1 MDTMKK
7 YAKPAVGSNVTVKT
21 QWRDLYKGY
30 SPHLPTERSLSGI
43 VVKSERYDDVDSFRL
58 ATGRPGYPVS
68 IVSLDR
74 IVDLVYSDGTV
85 AAKEDKPTISVAQWE
100 VKSDSRK
107 GGSYNVTLMNGHYEC
122 NCLGFTYRK
131 FCRHVNSVKE
141 KQNGKKS
148 A

>member
-7 YAKPAVGSNVTVKT
+7 YAKPAIGSKVIVTT
-21 QWRDLYKGY
+21 AWHDLYKGY
-30 SPHLPTERSLSGI
+30 SALLPRENVISGI
-43 VVKSERYDDVDSFRL
+43 VVKSERHDDVDSFRL
-58 ATGRPGYPVS
+58 ATGRQGYPISVIS
-68 IVSLDR
+68 VDR
-74 IVDLVYSDGTV
+74 IVDLIYSDGTV
-85 AAKEDKPTISVAQWE
+85 AAKEDKPQISVAQWE

-107 GGSYNVTLMNGHYEC
+107 GGSYTVTLMNGHYEC

>member
-1 MDTMKK
+1 MKK
-7 YAKPAVGSNVTVKT
+7 YAKPAVGSNITVKT
-21 QWRDLYKGY
+21 SWHDLYKGY
-30 SPHLPTERSLSGI
+30 ASFIPREHTISGV
-43 VVKSERYDDVDSFRL
+43 VVKSERHDDVDSFRL
-58 ATGRPGYPVS
+58 ATGRSGYPIS
-68 IVSLDR
+68 IISVDR

-85 AAKEDKPTISVAQWE
+85 AKKENKPQISVAQWE

-107 GGSYNVTLMNGHYEC
+107 GGSYIVTLINGHYEC

-131 FCRHVNSVKE
+131 FCRHVNGVKE